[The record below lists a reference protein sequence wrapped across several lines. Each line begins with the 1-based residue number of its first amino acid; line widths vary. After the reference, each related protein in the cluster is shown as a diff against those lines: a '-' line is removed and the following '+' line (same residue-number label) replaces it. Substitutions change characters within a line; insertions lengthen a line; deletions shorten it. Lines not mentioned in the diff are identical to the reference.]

1 MAEHKR
7 VRRDLGERI
16 ILMVPPEAVSPLIG
30 KGGAL
35 IKEMETQS
43 GAVPKKSNKLVKQ
56 KHQNVFQFKL

>member
-43 GAVPKKSNKLVKQ
+43 GAVRKNQTNWNRNIKMYLKL
-56 KHQNVFQFKL
+56 

>member
-7 VRRDLGERI
+7 VRRDLAERI

-43 GAVPKKSNKLVKQ
+43 GAVRAKISKILSKIV
-56 KHQNVFQFKL
+56 V